1 MSVLYSSSNFL
12 VTFVR
17 GVRHWWPVFFLSGSS
32 LSGLT
37 SPAFFFCLVLTPDLS
52 TVEAE
57 HEAPL
62 NISRMSLVG

>member
-1 MSVLYSSSNFL
+1 MSVLYSSPNFL

-17 GVRHWWPVFFLSGSS
+17 GVRHWWPVFFFEWVEFEWVDITCL
-32 LSGLT
+32 
-37 SPAFFFCLVLTPDLS
+37 FFCLVLTPDLS